1 MDLALRIVPV
11 SANFQSFISM
21 AEAGGQCYMASSV
34 MTSQELAS
42 YFKPSLCIFDLKA
55 TNKRDALAEM
65 VEAVCADRDIRD
77 RGLILEMLLNRES
90 LGSTAIGKGVAFP
103 HGRTLAVREL
113 YIVFARSAAGLDFDS
128 VDRKPT
134 HVIFLI
140 IAPPQDRDNLYLQV
154 LGRVVDLIKD
164 DASRERIAAAR
175 GFDELKVIIEG
186 QGL

>member
-1 MDLALRIVPV
+1 
-11 SANFQSFISM
+11 M
-21 AEAGGQCYMASSV
+21 ATPV

-42 YFKPSLCIFDLKA
+42 YFREPLCIFDLKA
-55 TNKRDALAEM
+55 TTKRDALSEL
-65 VEAVCADRDIRD
+65 VEAVCADREIRD
-77 RGLILEMLLNRES
+77 RDLILEMLLNRES

-113 YIVFARSAAGLDFDS
+113 SIAFARSVQGVDFDS
-128 VDRKPT
+128 IDKQPT
-134 HVIFLI
+134 HVFFLI

-164 DASRERIAAAR
+164 DAAREKIMNVANV
-175 GFDELKVIIEG
+175 GELKSIVEG